1 VLPFRDLSIK
11 RKLTISGVATSI
23 VVLLLASI
31 AFATYELLT
40 YREATIS
47 SLKSTAFVMGTNC
60 TVTLSFEDKE
70 AAELLLGSLS
80 SVPNIS
86 AAGVYDVQG
95 KLFSQYL
102 RDNDSAL
109 LPPAPQPDGHYF
121 ANSDLLIFQ
130 PIAYEE
136 ERLGTIFLRSDT
148 EALNTRLRNGGLLAL
163 LVMVFSSLL
172 AYALSSKLQ
181 ALVSEPIAQ
190 LAHTARV
197 ISSQRDYTLRAKLIN
212 QDETGRLVEAFNQM
226 LEDLQHEM
234 AQRQQA
240 QEQISILARFP
251 DENPNPIMR
260 ITRNG
265 LVLYANLSAS
275 PLLAHWQIEVGDQLP
290 REWIQRVTSA
300 FTAGNSGESELI
312 IDEDQI
318 LSLILTPVSE
328 YDYLNIYGR
337 NITNQR
343 QAENS
348 LRQSN
353 DELELAH
360 RKMQEQ
366 QAQMLQSEKMASIGQ
381 LAAGVAHELNNPV
394 AFIFSNFST
403 LEQYIQDLS
412 LLLASYDSLEEH
424 IEQNDDVNI
433 KATRDKIRQ
442 QKEDYDLSFLLGDI
456 DELIAE
462 SRVGIER
469 VRNIVLDLKDF
480 SHVDKDQQM
489 SVNLNE
495 SLTSTLNIVRG
506 ELEQKA
512 EILLEFGTVPVVL
525 CYPREL
531 NQALMSMILNAA
543 QAIEERGE
551 IKIRTYQDN
560 GFACIDIS
568 DDGIGIAPEIQKR
581 IFEPFFTTK
590 DVGSGTGMGLT
601 VAYNTIVK
609 QHRGELLVNSKE
621 GKGTTFT
628 AKIPV

>member
-1 VLPFRDLSIK
+1 MLSFRDLSIK

-60 TVTLSFEDKE
+60 TVTLSFEDKD

-80 SVPNIS
+80 SVPAIS

-109 LPPAPQPDGHYF
+109 LPPIPQADGHYF

-130 PIAYEE
+130 PIVYDG

-197 ISSQRDYTLRAKLIN
+197 ISNQRDYTLRAKLIN

-226 LEDLQHEM
+226 LEELQHEM

-260 ITRNG
+260 VTRNG
-265 LVLYANLSAS
+265 LVVYANLSAS

-290 REWIQRVTSA
+290 SEWLQRVTSA
-300 FTAGNSGESELI
+300 FTVDDSEESELI

-328 YDYLNIYGR
+328 HDYLNIYGR
-337 NITNQR
+337 NITNRR
-343 QAENS
+343 QTENA

-353 DELELAH
+353 DELERAH
-360 RKMQEQ
+360 RKMQDQ

-412 LLLASYDSLEEH
+412 LLFASYNSLEEH

-433 KATRDKIRQ
+433 KATQDKIRQ
-442 QKEDYDLSFLLGDI
+442 QKEDYDLSFLLSDI

-462 SRVGIER
+462 SRVGVER
-469 VRNIVLDLKDF
+469 VRNIVLDLKNF
-480 SHVDKDQQM
+480 SHVDKNQQM

-495 SLTSTLNIVRG
+495 SLTSTLNIVQG
-506 ELEQKA
+506 ELAKKA
-512 EILLEFGTVPVVL
+512 EVLLEFGNVPVVL

-531 NQALMSMILNAA
+531 NQALMSMVLNAA
-543 QAIEERGE
+543 QAIEERGK

-560 GFACIDIS
+560 RFACIDIS
-568 DDGIGIAPEIQKR
+568 DDGIGISSETQKR

-601 VAYNTIVK
+601 VAYNTIVT
-609 QHRGELLVNSKE
+609 QHRGQLLVNSKE

-628 AKIPV
+628 AKIPL